1 MSFCNEVKLIKPL
14 NHPLMDLKKV
24 TALYERAE
32 NATDRKEAQK
42 VLKKIR
48 KIEKEE
54 QKKLEPWWRK
64 L

>member
-1 MSFCNEVKLIKPL
+1 MNPTETMNPQ
-14 NHPLMDLKKV
+14 KV
-24 TALYERAE
+24 MALYERAE

-48 KIEKEE
+48 KLEKEDR
-54 QKKLEPWWRK
+54 KAKEPWWTS

>member
-1 MSFCNEVKLIKPL
+1 
-14 NHPLMDLKKV
+14 MDLQKV
-24 TALYERAE
+24 MALYERAE

-48 KIEKEE
+48 KIEEAEK
-54 QKKLEPWWRK
+54 KKLEPWWRK